1 MHIGGTR
8 VDLGAGWG
16 DELKSRL
23 EAESIVCRPCMHV
36 PLSPRPPAYHSLQP
50 GSASPSAR
58 SEPPPVGNSA
68 AVLTIEK
75 RPYGTSER
83 QSSV

>member
-1 MHIGGTR
+1 MGRRAKIEVGGGKHSVQT
-8 VDLGAGWG
+8 VHA
-16 DELKSRL
+16 
-23 EAESIVCRPCMHV
+23 CPTF
-36 PLSPRPPAYHSLQP
+36 PPAACLPQS
-50 GSASPSAR
+50 SAGERFPSAH